1 MNGTY
6 KKQITLSYD
15 SERIIVLFNYCK
27 RIVILNHLIIV
38 NTLST
43 DINIL
48 DEWYIQ
54 EADNPEQAYVL
65 QPLSAKL
72 KNYYDL

>member
-15 SERIIVLFNYCK
+15 SERIIVLFNSCK

-54 EADNPEQAYVL
+54 EADNPFL
-65 QPLSAKL
+65 
-72 KNYYDL
+72 